1 MRDTQVAAVGLL
13 FSLLVCGNAQVT
25 SPAAPVA
32 APPAQQGD
40 TTTPGAA
47 QVHTMDPAD
56 VEAFFDGVVPL
67 QLERSDIA
75 GASVLVMRGDTVL
88 LQKGYGFADQKKRQ
102 PVDPA
107 KTIFRLASISKL
119 FTWTSV
125 MQLVEQGKLDL
136 DTDVNKYL
144 DFEIRPAFGKP
155 ITLRNLMT
163 HTGGFEESSRD
174 VILTDPKQEPT
185 LREYLIHNQPERLF
199 APGTVPGYSNYGV
212 GLAGYIV
219 QRVSGEPYEQY
230 VAEHIF
236 NPLKMTGSTFYQ
248 PPQPGVTASPSEGY
262 RGDTE
267 KPPVGFELFNPA
279 PAGALSSTAPDMGRF
294 ARALLNG
301 GSLDGAQILKPET
314 LALMWTPQFRASDRM
329 PAACMGFYQDWRDQ
343 VKWIGHEGD
352 LIAFHSLFFMDPVSK
367 TTLFIS
373 YNSAGGGAKPRPELI
388 DMFTDRYF
396 AAPPKP
402 EYVKLESAQLKAIE
416 GTYQT
421 TRRSDSTRA
430 RLMNVFQ
437 QFTASVDKDG
447 VLHLSGR
454 KDLRGHPMTFKPIGQ
469 DLWQEVDGQSLLF
482 AIRGADGTVVRIAG
496 DFPGVQSER
505 VRWFQTAGFVLTALL
520 GSLLVLALVLAAPL
534 QRVLRRLFLR
544 RRRPAEPQPGTMWLP
559 VMTKLAALAWL
570 VPIVAV
576 VWLGLAEQDTFMPP
590 TAAWDKWFILMNFAI
605 GVALLLS
612 LSPVVSARRIWAH
625 PNVRWITRIKFT
637 LVALSCVVLAW
648 VSLYFHLIG
657 TLRI

>member
-1 MRDTQVAAVGLL
+1 
-13 FSLLVCGNAQVT
+13 
-25 SPAAPVA
+25 
-32 APPAQQGD
+32 
-40 TTTPGAA
+40 
-47 QVHTMDPAD
+47 
-56 VEAFFDGVVPL
+56 
-67 QLERSDIA
+67 
-75 GASVLVMRGDTVL
+75 
-88 LQKGYGFADQKKRQ
+88 
-102 PVDPA
+102 
-107 KTIFRLASISKL
+107 
-119 FTWTSV
+119 
-125 MQLVEQGKLDL
+125 
-136 DTDVNKYL
+136 
-144 DFEIRPAFGKP
+144 
-155 ITLRNLMT
+155 
-163 HTGGFEESSRD
+163 
-174 VILTDPKQEPT
+174 
-185 LREYLIHNQPERLF
+185 
-199 APGTVPGYSNYGV
+199 
-212 GLAGYIV
+212 
-219 QRVSGEPYEQY
+219 
-230 VAEHIF
+230 
-236 NPLKMTGSTFYQ
+236 
-248 PPQPGVTASPSEGY
+248 
-262 RGDTE
+262 
-267 KPPVGFELFNPA
+267 
-279 PAGALSSTAPDMGRF
+279 
-294 ARALLNG
+294 
-301 GSLDGAQILKPET
+301 
-314 LALMWTPQFRASDRM
+314 
-329 PAACMGFYQDWRDQ
+329 
-343 VKWIGHEGD
+343 
-352 LIAFHSLFFMDPVSK
+352 
-367 TTLFIS
+367 
-373 YNSAGGGAKPRPELI
+373 
-388 DMFTDRYF
+388 
-396 AAPPKP
+396 
-402 EYVKLESAQLKAIE
+402 
-416 GTYQT
+416 
-421 TRRSDSTRA
+421 
-430 RLMNVFQ
+430 MNVFQ